1 MSPRQDVSQERRAQ
15 ILEAAIQVFSR
26 KGFDQ
31 ARMDDLVAEA
41 GLSKGALYWYF
52 KSKDEIILALIE
64 RVFQQDLQQLE
75 ALTSSRVSAVEG
87 IRRFTDA
94 AIRDIR
100 DRMRRM
106 PVAYEYLALAFRS
119 RPVQRALKGYLGHY
133 IDTLIPLVQRGI
145 NTGEFRRVNP
155 PEVALAAG
163 AIIEGTLLLWVYDR
177 ERVEPAEHIRAGIE
191 LLLRGLAA

>member
-1 MSPRQDVSQERRAQ
+1 MSPRQDVSQERREQ
-15 ILEAAIQVFSR
+15 ILDAAIQVFSR
-26 KGFDQ
+26 KGFAQ

-41 GLSKGALYWYF
+41 GLSKGTLYWYF

-106 PVAYEYLALAFRS
+106 PIAYEYLALAFRS
-119 RPVQRALKGYLGHY
+119 RLVQRALKTYLGHY
-133 IDTLIPLVQRGI
+133 VDTLIPLVQRGI
-145 NTGEFRRVNP
+145 NTGEFRRVDP
-155 PEVALAAG
+155 PEAAIAAA
-163 AIIEGTLLLWVYDR
+163 AIIEGTLMLWVYDR
-177 ERVEPAEHIRAGIE
+177 ELVEPAEHIRAGIE

>member
-15 ILEAAIQVFSR
+15 ILEAAIQVFAR

-31 ARMDDLVAEA
+31 ARMDDLAAEA

-52 KSKDEIILALIE
+52 KSKDEIILALIG
-64 RVFQQDLQQLE
+64 RVFQPDLLQLE
-75 ALTSSRVSAVEG
+75 ALTTSKVSAVEG
-87 IRRFTDA
+87 IRRFTDG
-94 AIRDIR
+94 AIRDLR

-133 IDTLIPLVQRGI
+133 LDTLTPLVQRGI
-145 NTGEFRRVNP
+145 NTGEFRRVEP

-163 AIIEGTLLLWVYDR
+163 AIIEGTLMLWVYDK
-177 ERVEPAEHIRAGIE
+177 ELVEPAEHIRAGIE